1 MVLEFVDGYLDG
13 LSEINSIYEASKE
26 ALPQVLAVT
35 QQFKAS
41 EWAIGD
47 ELLQQRVK

>member
-1 MVLEFVDGYLDG
+1 MVLEYVDAYLDG
-13 LSEINSIYEASKE
+13 LSEITTIYEDSKE
-26 ALPQVLAVT
+26 ALQQVLAVT

-47 ELLQQRVK
+47 ELL